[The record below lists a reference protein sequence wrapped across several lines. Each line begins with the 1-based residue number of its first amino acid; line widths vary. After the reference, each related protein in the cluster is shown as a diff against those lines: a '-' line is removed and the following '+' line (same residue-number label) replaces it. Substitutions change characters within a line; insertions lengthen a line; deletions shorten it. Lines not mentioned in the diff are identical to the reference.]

1 MICYFLSGY
10 YYSFDSL
17 FYVCE
22 SCVGV
27 AEFENYIATALRASP
42 PSMILPL
49 HRCHVHQCFSS
60 DGTFA
65 SIDAICEVLI
75 FLLVQFIFRDLD
87 NSNLSRHLVN
97 LHIHQ
102 LKICDFGSAK
112 ILR

>member
-1 MICYFLSGY
+1 MICYFLSVY

-27 AEFENYIATALRASP
+27 AEFKIIITAALRTSP
-42 PSMILPL
+42 LSMILPL

-65 SIDAICEVLI
+65 SMDAICQVKNRG
-75 FLLVQFIFRDLD
+75 LLEEIE
-87 NSNLSRHLVN
+87 
-97 LHIHQ
+97 
-102 LKICDFGSAK
+102 
-112 ILR
+112 